1 MSSGAHLVRAL
12 ERIGYKQ
19 VERHAQPQPLLSWRG
34 QPVGVDAEI
43 IVRRSQIGA
52 TADDLGFTRGAN
64 GKFEAL
70 VSNILLSRLDRRWFE
85 KLAQHYDAVVAEDG
99 GADAAP
105 EAPHATPPA
114 AAVEPPQS
122 RVAPAQAPA
131 NVPSERRSERATR
144 RDFEPAPRRESER
157 GPRSESERGPRRESE
172 RRESGA
178 PSPRAPEAPVK
189 PRPEEFKAAMRE
201 AVDAVIAAPA
211 TAATAAGAAG
221 PDLKREIGAVLAVAR
236 AAGGAGLGRSCMIHL
251 ALWFGLVVLAAFAG
265 SVKPLVFGSFVL
277 VFLFIKKANERRKRM
292 VDAAL
297 SELRTRVRYDVEL
310 RAQVLRELR
319 RTLEEQSGELRPLVQ
334 DLIKRIETSPL
345 R

>member
-12 ERIGYKQ
+12 ERIGFKQ

-85 KLAQHYDAVVAEDG
+85 KLSEHYEAAVAEDG
-99 GADAAP
+99 GAPQTPDAPYAAP
-105 EAPHATPPA
+105 ASPAAQAAPPA
-114 AAVEPPQS
+114 AA
-122 RVAPAQAPA
+122 
-131 NVPSERRSERATR
+131 PSERRSERTTR
-144 RDFEPAPRRESER
+144 REFEPAPRRESER
-157 GPRSESERGPRRESE
+157 GPRNESERVPRGESE
-172 RRESGA
+172 RREQGGPA
-178 PSPRAPEAPVK
+178 PRAPERAPS
-189 PRPEEFKAAMRE
+189 PRPEEFKTAVRE

-236 AAGGAGLGRSCMIHL
+236 AAGGGGLGRSCMLHL
-251 ALWFGLVVLAAFAG
+251 ALWFGLVVLSAFAE
-265 SVKPLVFGSFVL
+265 SAKPLLFGSFVL
-277 VFLFIKKANERRKRM
+277 VFLFVKKANERRKRM

-297 SELRTRVRYDVEL
+297 TELRTRLRYDVEL

-319 RTLEEQSGELRPLVQ
+319 RTLEEQSGEMRPLVQ
-334 DLIKRIETSPL
+334 DLVKRIETSPL

>member
-12 ERIGYKQ
+12 ERIGFKQ

-85 KLAQHYDAVVAEDG
+85 KLSEHYEAAVAEDG
-99 GADAAP
+99 GAPQAPDAPYSAP
-105 EAPHATPPA
+105 ATASPAAHAESPA
-114 AAVEPPQS
+114 AA
-122 RVAPAQAPA
+122 
-131 NVPSERRSERATR
+131 PSERRSERTTR
-144 RDFEPAPRRESER
+144 REFEPAPRRESER
-157 GPRSESERGPRRESE
+157 GPRNESERVPRGESE
-172 RRESGA
+172 RREQGGPA
-178 PSPRAPEAPVK
+178 PSAPERAPK
-189 PRPEEFKAAMRE
+189 PRPEEFKTAVRE

-211 TAATAAGAAG
+211 TAAAAAAGAAA
-221 PDLKREIGAVLAVAR
+221 PELKREIGAVLAVAR
-236 AAGGAGLGRSCMIHL
+236 AAGGGGMGRSCMVHL
-251 ALWFGLVVLAAFAG
+251 ALWFGLVVLSAFVG
-265 SVKPLVFGSFVL
+265 SAKPLLFGSFVL
-277 VFLFIKKANERRKRM
+277 VFLFVKKANERRKRM

-297 SELRTRVRYDVEL
+297 AELRTRLRYDVEL

-319 RTLEEQSGELRPLVQ
+319 RTLEEQSGEMRPLVQ
-334 DLIKRIETSPL
+334 DLVKRIETSPL
-345 R
+345 K

>member
-12 ERIGYKQ
+12 ERIGFKQ

-85 KLAQHYDAVVAEDG
+85 KLSEHYDAAVAEDG
-99 GADAAP
+99 GAPDAPQA
-105 EAPHATPPA
+105 PPA
-114 AAVEPPQS
+114 PRAESASARAPQPEPP
-122 RVAPAQAPA
+122 ATA
-131 NVPSERRSERATR
+131 PSERRSERTTR
-144 RDFEPAPRRESER
+144 REFEPAPRRESER
-157 GPRSESERGPRRESE
+157 GPRNESERVPRGESE
-172 RRESGA
+172 RREQGGPA
-178 PSPRAPEAPVK
+178 PRTPERAPPA
-189 PRPEEFKAAMRE
+189 RPEEFKAAVRE
-201 AVDAVIAAPA
+201 AVDAVVAAPA

-236 AAGGAGLGRSCMIHL
+236 AAGGGGMGRSCMIFL
-251 ALWFGLVVLAAFAG
+251 ALWFGLIVLSAFAG
-265 SVKPLVFGSFVL
+265 SAKPLLFGSFVL
-277 VFLFIKKANERRKRM
+277 VFLFVKKANERRQRM

-297 SELRTRVRYDVEL
+297 GELRTRLRYDVEL

-319 RTLEEQSGELRPLVQ
+319 RTLEEQSGEMRPLVQ
-334 DLIKRIETSPL
+334 DLVKRIETSPL
-345 R
+345 K